1 MVTAEFEQKLKR
13 KVAENFDQSYSI
25 YQVFEDKYHLFETLT
40 RALAVF
46 IELQQGSQVLDVG
59 CGNGIS
65 ARTLCNAY
73 DCNVL
78 GLDLSEKMVAAGRA
92 QCVSDKILLMVGDGE
107 RLAASV
113 GRRIFDCVVYNA
125 SIFIFPDVDRSI
137 REAVAC
143 LKPGGTIGFSFYP
156 DVQDSN
162 GDDLLPRLFDRIGE
176 PPPKSRFITDYP
188 RICHAIER
196 YCGPVRHH
204 CWRRPLDEAFL
215 RDFFS
220 IPAQSAS
227 LFPGRDLRVRQYLVN
242 RLFSDMKAIAERGH
256 IVWRMAGAKKP

>member
-1 MVTAEFEQKLKR
+1 MVSAEFEEKLKR
-13 KVAENFDQSYSI
+13 KVAENFDQSFSI
-25 YQVFEDKYHLFETLT
+25 YQAFEDKYHLFETLT
-40 RALAVF
+40 LALAAF
-46 IELQQGSQVLDVG
+46 IELQHGSQVLDVG

-65 ARTLCNAY
+65 ARTLSNAY

-78 GLDLSEKMVAAGRA
+78 GLDLSEKMVAAGRS
-92 QCVSDKILLMVGDGE
+92 QCVSEKILLMVGDGE
-107 RLAASV
+107 HLSASV

-137 REAVAC
+137 REAAAC

-162 GDDLLPRLFDRIGE
+162 GDDLLPSLFDRMGE
-176 PPPKSRFITDYP
+176 PLPKFKVITSYP
-188 RICHAIER
+188 RVCQALER

-204 CWRRPLDEAFL
+204 CWQWPLDETFL

-227 LFPGRDLRVRQYLVN
+227 LFPGRDLRVRQTFVN
-242 RLFSDMKAIAERGH
+242 RLFSDMKAIAEQGH
-256 IVWRMAGAKKP
+256 IVWRLAGAKKI